1 MSGTALLLTL
11 VSALTTPPP
20 APRPQWGNLEAGPH
34 AVGFRV
40 LQVADSTRIYVH
52 ADGRRTARPLQV
64 VIWYPARTTAAARAM
79 PWGEYVHLA
88 ATAQGPRPLTDSLRR
103 EAESFITQGPL
114 QPFFG
119 GQVPDTA
126 LRRVLATPTAAVR
139 DAPAVGGR
147 FPTVLTLAVSPA
159 VEQSVRWEYLASHGY
174 VVAGVSWAGTGAASF
189 QRGEWSPAAMEDMG
203 DDMRVLHD
211 VLGRVPAADRE
222 RLGWVGA
229 MTPAGLVFGSRSGR
243 VDALATVEGFFP
255 AGLAAVPTFDIA
267 RITFPVLDLKSHD
280 AQADAL
286 ADSLRFAERIVAK
299 FATADHLSTYQF
311 QRVAHPARS
320 AEHTSY
326 ETIAR
331 TIRSF
336 LDGAL
341 RRDSAAARAVRGA
354 SDDRDLAVRTIPA
367 RPPVPTEGEFL
378 AILRYQGIDSAIAVH
393 RAVSEREPGYQL
405 FSPLGLINTAA
416 FFFRDLGPARG
427 IPATTAAYQLAL
439 SAHPRSARVR
449 EALGRWFLLGNDTVT
464 ALRHLDSALAIAP
477 SDPYLYPI
485 ERTELVDFVRGRI
498 AALRSPAAPAP
509 QGPQSAAPV
518 AATPRDTAIAAIR
531 ARVQATLD
539 SIHGAGRFPGAT
551 AGIVLADGRS
561 IGLAAGMS
569 DTAARRPMRAD
580 DLLLQGSVGKTYV
593 AAVAMQL
600 VKEGK
605 LRLDAPISTYLGREP
620 WFTRLPNAATIT
632 VRMLMNHTSGLVRYE
647 FKDEFTRDLTAD
659 PDRVW
664 RPEQLVAYILDTPAP
679 FAAGAD
685 WDYSDTNYIVLGM
698 IIERVTGSTL
708 NAEIARRVLRPLEL
722 RRTVPSDR
730 REIPNLAQGYAG
742 PDNPFG
748 GTDAMIVN
756 GKFAIN
762 PQFEWAGGGYA
773 SSAEDL
779 ARWAKAMYEGR
790 AFERALVDTMVAA
803 AVPAKLGPGVL
814 YGLGVIVRPT
824 GALGASWGHSGF
836 FPGYITEMRYY
847 PEHRIAVAFQVN
859 TSVPRAVGRGPG
871 AAVEALARAAM

>member
-1 MSGTALLLTL
+1 MIAAALALSLLAGAAGAAAPD
-11 VSALTTPPP
+11 V
-20 APRPQWGNLEAGPH
+20 PRPQWGNLAPGPH

-40 LQVADSTRIYVH
+40 MHVADSSRTYVH
-52 ADGRRTARPLQV
+52 ADGHRTARPLQILV
-64 VIWYPARTTAAARAM
+64 WYPARTTATARPM
-79 PWGEYVHLA
+79 PFGEYVHLG
-88 ATAQGPRPLTDSLRR
+88 ATAQGRRPLTDSLRR
-103 EAESFITQGPL
+103 TAESFMTTGPL

-119 GQVPDTA
+119 GAVPDTA
-126 LRRVLATPTAAVR
+126 ARRIFATPTAAVR
-139 DAPAVGGR
+139 DAPAAAGR
-147 FPTVLTLAVSPA
+147 FPTLLTLAVSPA

-174 VVAGVSWAGTGAASF
+174 VVAGVSWAGTGAATF
-189 QRGEWSPAAMEDMG
+189 QRGEWSSAAMQDMA
-203 DDMRVLHD
+203 DDMRVLYD
-211 VLGRVPAADRE
+211 VLARVPSADRE
-222 RLGWVGA
+222 RLGWAGA

-243 VDALATVEGFFP
+243 VDALATIEGFYP
-255 AGLAAVPTFDIA
+255 AALAEVPAYDIA
-267 RITFPVLDLKSHD
+267 RITFPVLDVRSRD

-286 ADSLRFAERIVAK
+286 IDSLRFAERIAAK
-299 FATADHLSTYQF
+299 FVTADHLSSYQF
-311 QRVAHPARS
+311 QRVAHPAR
-320 AEHTSY
+320 AGEHTAY
-326 ETIAR
+326 ETTTWLLHR
-331 TIRSF
+331 F

-341 RRDSAAARAVRGA
+341 RGDTAAARAVRTSSA
-354 SDDRDLAVRTIPA
+354 DADLPLRVVAA
-367 RPPVPTEGEFL
+367 RPAVPTEGEFL
-378 AILRYQGIDSAIAVH
+378 AILRYHGVDSALAVY
-393 RAVSEREPGYQL
+393 RAVTAREPGYRL
-405 FSPLGLINTAA
+405 FTPLGLINTAT

-427 IPATTAAYQLAL
+427 IPATTKAYQLAL
-439 SAHPRSARVR
+439 EVHPRSARVR
-449 EALGRWFLLGNDTVT
+449 EALGRWYLMGSDTAA
-464 ALRHLDSALAIAP
+464 ALRHLDSALALAP
-477 SDPYLYPI
+477 NDPWLLAA
-485 ERTELVDFVRGRI
+485 ERAELAGYVRGRI
-498 AALRSPAAPAP
+498 AEIRGTSAAVAPAA
-509 QGPQSAAPV
+509 AA
-518 AATPRDTAIAAIR
+518 RDTSLAAIR
-531 ARVQATLD
+531 TRVQAVLD
-539 SIHGAGRFPGAT
+539 SIHAAGRFPGAT

-569 DTAARRPMRAD
+569 DTAARRAMRPD
-580 DLLLQGSVGKTYV
+580 DMLLQGSVGKTYV

-600 VKEGK
+600 VNEGK
-605 LRLDAPISTYLGREP
+605 LRLDVPIATYLGREP
-620 WFTRLPNAATIT
+620 WFARLPNASAIT

-647 FKDEFTRDLTAD
+647 FKDEFTRDLTAA

-664 RPEQLVAYILDTPAP
+664 KPDELVAYILGTPAP
-679 FAAGAD
+679 FAAGTG

-698 IIERVTGSTL
+698 IIERITRSTL
-708 NAEIARRVLRPLEL
+708 NAEIARRELRPLGL

-730 REIPNLAQGYAG
+730 REIPGLAQGYAG

-756 GKFAIN
+756 GKLAIN

-779 ARWAKAMYEGR
+779 ARWAKAMYEGQ

-871 AAVEALARAAM
+871 AAAEALARAAM